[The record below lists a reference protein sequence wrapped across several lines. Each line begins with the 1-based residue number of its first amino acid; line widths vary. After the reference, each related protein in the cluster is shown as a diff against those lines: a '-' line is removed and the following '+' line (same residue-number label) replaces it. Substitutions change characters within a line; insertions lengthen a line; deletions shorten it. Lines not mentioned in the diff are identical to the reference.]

1 MIPFRRQAL
10 LASVLALLLA
20 RQPSELP
27 TRVAAAD
34 DSVKKF
40 LIIHADDAGMSH
52 SVNVGTF
59 EALEFGLVSSASI
72 MVPCPWFVE
81 FAEYAKA
88 HPQFDYGI
96 HLTLNCE
103 WKKYR
108 WGPVAPR
115 ESVPSLLDPDGYLWR
130 SVDLTKLH
138 AKASEAET
146 ELRAQIDRAIKF
158 GIPLTHLDTH
168 MGALLSRS
176 DLLEVY
182 TKLGIEYDLPILF
195 LRELGDEIA
204 REYPVMTE
212 SGAKVLRKLDQHQL
226 PTLDRL
232 GQFYGGDDHEQ
243 RRQTYRNYLREL
255 RPGINELIIHCGV
268 DNEELRAITDSSSR
282 RDADRRIFTTA
293 ELRDEIQQL
302 GIEVITWKQL
312 RRISANLPQSKGP

>member
-59 EALEFGLVSSASI
+59 EALEFGLVSSAST

>member
-268 DNEELRAITDSSSR
+268 DNEELRVITDSSSR